1 MQWAAAAVP
10 ASLIMRRKGC
20 LMESIM
26 TFLLLIAIL
35 EIIKYIKKIVAHSVK
50 MCDYKNNFCRIRFE
64 GTVKATLCILI
75 ITH

>member
-1 MQWAAAAVP
+1 MGSGGCSGISDYEEKGVP
-10 ASLIMRRKGC
+10 YGKYNDFFA
-20 LMESIM
+20 
-26 TFLLLIAIL
+26 LIAIL